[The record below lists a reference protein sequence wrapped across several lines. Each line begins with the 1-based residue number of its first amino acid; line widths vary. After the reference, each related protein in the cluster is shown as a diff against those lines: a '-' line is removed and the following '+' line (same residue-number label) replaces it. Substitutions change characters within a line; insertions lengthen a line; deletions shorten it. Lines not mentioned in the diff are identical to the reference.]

1 MNSDGASG
9 VSPALPVCARPLG
22 PPIPMP
28 MAQDCWHLS
37 WHCPCQP
44 LRTVGTCAAAAA
56 AWLARSCPQPCAA
69 MSLLRPCPQPC
80 PQPCLCQAL
89 ACRRDSCLVTTS
101 GCAPLPL
108 VGAVGQVPCAVPA
121 PSLTEPLVLPVSP
134 QPRLR
139 WDSPWE
145 EVGEA
150 QGVCH
155 ATRPSKGRKSK
166 DKEIWDSLKRKP
178 AVVTN

>member
-1 MNSDGASG
+1 MGPWGHHQPCLSVPG
-9 VSPALPVCARPLG
+9 PVGHPSR
-22 PPIPMP
+22 
-28 MAQDCWHLS
+28 
-37 WHCPCQP
+37 CPWP
-44 LRTVGTCAAAAA
+44 RTVGICPGTVPVSPSGLW
-56 AWLARSCPQPCAA
+56 AWLACSCPQPCAA
-69 MSLLRPCPQPC
+69 MSPLRPC

-121 PSLTEPLVLPVSP
+121 PSLTELLVLPVSP

-139 WDSPWE
+139 WDSLWE
-145 EVGEA
+145 DVGET

-155 ATRPSKGRKSK
+155 ATRPSEGRKSK
-166 DKEIWDSLKRKP
+166 DKSGIP
-178 AVVTN
+178 